1 MKILKRTLLVIVG
14 FVVIAAV
21 VGLCLPSTYKV
32 ERSASMKAKP
42 KVVFSYLNTPKRWPE
57 WTAWTK
63 ERFPDM
69 TIAFSGPESG
79 VGATYSWEG
88 ESVGRGTLKITG
100 SEPGK
105 GVDYDL
111 DFDGGKYLSKG
122 TLKMTEEGD
131 VVKVTWTTEG
141 ALGNNPI
148 HRYFGLLMDKF
159 MGSDFE
165 AGLKNLQNR
174 VESK

>member
-1 MKILKRTLLVIVG
+1 MRILMKTLLVIVAL
-14 FVVIAAV
+14 VVIAAV
-21 VGLCLPSTYKV
+21 VGFFLPSSYKV
-32 ERSASMKAKP
+32 ERSASIKAKP
-42 KVVFSYLNTPKRWPE
+42 DVVFPYLNNLKRWPE

-69 TIAFSGPESG
+69 SIAFAGPEAG

-105 GVDYDL
+105 SIDYDL

-122 TLKMTEEGD
+122 TLKLAEEGD
-131 VVKVTWTTEG
+131 VVKVTWTNEG
-141 ALGNNPI
+141 ALGNNPVN
-148 HRYFGLLMDKF
+148 RYFGLLMDKF
-159 MGSDFE
+159 LGPDFE
-165 AGLKNLQNR
+165 AGLKNLQKQ
-174 VESK
+174 VEPK